1 MHWPCLP
8 RESFTMSPA
17 NIVSVVVLKT
27 EPGSSVDVLQGFL
40 QRTFFVLTC

>member
-1 MHWPCLP
+1 MHWPYLL
-8 RESFTMSPA
+8 REFLTMSPA
-17 NIVSVVVLKT
+17 NIVSVDVLKT